1 MYRPVC
7 LQLRTAFH
15 HNTANNKNDDCEE
28 SRMTHINAL
37 VALMQFSTA
46 GEHYQ
51 SRIIQPGREEI
62 ELVLDGQ
69 AVCQTESGYY
79 TVGPGHLVW
88 HRSGDRTIFSNTRSD
103 DYECLVLAFGTDPV
117 NKPPLARISNWHSS
131 ISPRQFCDDALS
143 YYGRT
148 AASRALPGKEIAI
161 DSEFCQY
168 LYGCCKVHSQPVD
181 TAAFTPD
188 RVLHRA
194 MAYIADHYNKPITV
208 DAIAAA
214 SHVSA
219 SQLYTLF
226 RTQLGKTPHQSLL
239 QYRMEKAV
247 QLLLGQRPIKQVVNA
262 CGFESESGFIRAFK
276 KRYGIPPREYIRDMA
291 VV

>member
-1 MYRPVC
+1 
-7 LQLRTAFH
+7 
-15 HNTANNKNDDCEE
+15 
-28 SRMTHINAL
+28 MTHVNAL
-37 VALMQFSTA
+37 LALMQFKTD
-46 GEHYQ
+46 GKHYQ

-69 AVCQTESGYY
+69 AVCQVEGGCY

-88 HRSGDRTIFSNTRSD
+88 HRSGDRTIFSNARSD
-103 DYECLVLAFGTDPV
+103 DYECLVLAFATDPV
-117 NKPPLARISNWHSS
+117 NKPPLSRVSYWHSR
-131 ISPRQFCDDALS
+131 ISPRQFCDDALG
-143 YYGRT
+143 YYDQARSAHST
-148 AASRALPGKEIAI
+148 PGQPIPI
-161 DSEFCQY
+161 DAEFCQY

-181 TAAFTPD
+181 TGASLPD
-188 RVLHRA
+188 RSLHRA
-194 MAYIADHYNKPITV
+194 LSYIADHYSKPITV

-219 SQLYTLF
+219 SQLYSLF
-226 RTQLGKTPHQSLL
+226 RAQLGKTPHQSLL

-247 QLLLGQRPIKQVVNA
+247 QLLIHQRPLKQVVNA

-276 KRYGIPPREYIRDMA
+276 KRYGIPPGEYVRDGA